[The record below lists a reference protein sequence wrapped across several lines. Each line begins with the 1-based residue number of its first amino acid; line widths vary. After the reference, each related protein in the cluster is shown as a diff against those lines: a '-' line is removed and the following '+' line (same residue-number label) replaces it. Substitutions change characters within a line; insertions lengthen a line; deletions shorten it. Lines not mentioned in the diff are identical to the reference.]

1 MLFSFDVLAREG
13 DARAGVFQTAH
24 GPLATPIY
32 APVGTQATVKALT
45 PRQLEEVGA
54 TLVLANTYH
63 LYLRPGDALIAKMG
77 GLHAFMG
84 WQGPMLTDSGGF
96 QVFSLAGQGE
106 KQSLR
111 QIDAD
116 GVTFR
121 SHLDGARHRF
131 TPEKVMEIEQN
142 LGADIAMVLD
152 ECAVPDDYAYLR
164 DFALPRTHAWA
175 SRCKAAHTREDQ
187 ALFGIVQGGVFPDL
201 RAQSARQLVEIGFPG
216 YAIGGLSVGESK
228 QEMLA
233 TLDATVPLLPQDKP
247 RYLMGVGTPEDL
259 VEGVARGIDIFDC
272 VLPTRVARN
281 GQALVRSGKLNMRNA
296 QFAEDA
302 APIDTA
308 CDCYTCRTFSR
319 AYLRHLVMAKEMLS
333 ATLLTIHNLY
343 TMLSLIRD
351 IRAAILE
358 SRFDEFRAAFWEARA
373 PAVDARRANEL
384 ACAPLDLMDGTP
396 YTQGK
401 SEGSR

>member
-1 MLFSFDVLAREG
+1 MLFSFELLAREG
-13 DARAGVFQTAH
+13 AARAGVFQTVH
-24 GPLATPIY
+24 GPLETPIY

-45 PRQLEEVGA
+45 PQQLQEVGA
-54 TLVLANTYH
+54 ALVLANTYH
-63 LYLRPGDALIAKMG
+63 LYLRPGDALIAEMG
-77 GLHAFMG
+77 GLHAFMA

-96 QVFSLAGQGE
+96 QVFSLAGQGD
-106 KQSLR
+106 KLSLR

-121 SHLDGARHRF
+121 SHLNGSRHRF

-152 ECAVPDDYAYLR
+152 ECAVPDDYTYQR

-175 SRCKAAHTREDQ
+175 ERCKVAHTRQDQ
-187 ALFGIVQGGVFPDL
+187 ALFGIVQGGIFPDL
-201 RAQSARQLVEIGFPG
+201 REASARHLVDIGFPG

-228 QEMLA
+228 SEMLD
-233 TLDATVPLLPQDKP
+233 TLDVTVPLLPEDKP

-281 GQALVRSGKLNMRNA
+281 GQALVRTGKLNMRNA
-296 QFAEDA
+296 QFAEDP
-302 APIDTA
+302 APIDAT
-308 CDCYTCRTFSR
+308 CGCYTCATFSR
-319 AYLRHLVMAKEMLS
+319 AYIRHLVMAKEMLS
-333 ATLLTIHNLY
+333 ATLLSIHNLY

-351 IRAAILE
+351 IRTAILE
-358 SRFDEFRAAFWEARA
+358 TRFADFRAAFWEAR
-373 PAVDARRANEL
+373 VDAGSTRAVQ
-384 ACAPLDLMDGTP
+384 DL
-396 YTQGK
+396 
-401 SEGSR
+401 SCR